1 MSNHDLIF
9 PYAAHFDEWLTQQ
22 GYPHPA
28 VRPGNRLPTFDDID
42 WALAAYPELE
52 IEPRWSSD
60 DSRSVV
66 EKNQIGYALYFEHL
80 NWKTHMAEPESD
92 FMTVRGSRHWEFAL
106 LIKLGERCGQLV
118 LYPDTGEPAVILDSD
133 SDLRRI
139 DQEWSEASS
148 RPDPWAYLYEPL
160 YS

>member
-1 MSNHDLIF
+1 MSAWASCAPPSSTLSRRQGSLLRAIATRLWTARQRRHNSLPLTCRMSNHDLIF

-92 FMTVRGSRHWEFAL
+92 FMTVRGS
-106 LIKLGERCGQLV
+106 
-118 LYPDTGEPAVILDSD
+118 
-133 SDLRRI
+133 
-139 DQEWSEASS
+139 
-148 RPDPWAYLYEPL
+148 
-160 YS
+160 